1 MIGLASSPS
10 QNVILCFVLVK
21 LPSVAFLLLIA
32 VSSGQES
39 LADRAAAARKGSSGT
54 VTNEGRVVN
63 GDYHN
68 DVLGFTIKRL
78 EGWRAVSRGQMN
90 VNEAFGREA
99 LGLKGGIS
107 GSARVYGMHDAQG
120 SSLTVAIL
128 QLPANVTLAQGYAAM
143 RQNLA
148 ASFPD
153 PKFSKEPIMLSA
165 PGRSFEGFRVEYDV
179 RGVHIVQCRQG
190 VVVGDQVV
198 DITVTAQS
206 HEKLSAVLRE
216 LKQNLV
222 WHAPKP

>member
-1 MIGLASSPS
+1 MIGLASPPS
-10 QNVILCFVLVK
+10 QNVILCCMLSK
-21 LPSVAFLLLIA
+21 LPSVAFLLLVA

-39 LADRAAAARKGSSGT
+39 LADRAATARKGPAPT

-68 DVLGFTIKRL
+68 EVLGFRIKRL
-78 EGWRAVSRGQMN
+78 EGWQSVSRGQMN

-99 LGLKGGIS
+99 LGLKAGITGTS
-107 GSARVYGMHDAQG
+107 RVYGMHDAQG
-120 SSLTVAIL
+120 SSLTVAIVKI
-128 QLPANVTLAQGYAAM
+128 PANVTVTQAYAMM
-143 RQNLA
+143 RQALA

-153 PKFSKEPIMLSA
+153 PKFSKEPILLST

-179 RGVHIVQCRQG
+179 RGIHLVQCRQG
-190 VVVGDQVV
+190 VVMGDQVV

-206 HEKLSAVLRE
+206 HEKLSEALRA

-222 WHAPKP
+222 WHTPRP